1 MQNARQGLPVSA
13 DYDEKDHKILELSDT
28 IVQLDEDVTKLN
40 DIIASKRWDATE
52 FEQDY
57 ILELV
62 KELRDSIKILE
73 IDNQALRES
82 RDMFQNR
89 NAELIRTVN
98 GLKRKLDK

>member
-1 MQNARQGLPVSA
+1 MKTARQGSSVA
-13 DYDEKDHKILELSDT
+13 VDYDERDHKILELSDT
-28 IVQLDEDVTKLN
+28 IIQLDEDVTRLN

-73 IDNQALRES
+73 IDNQALRDS